1 MSQDQER
8 YIVEA
13 LQKAVI
19 TAVAAGN
26 TPALPI
32 RMLGRVFNPPSDGKW
47 LEIVHIPN
55 NSNLSWGDEQLYE
68 GMLRLILHW
77 PVDDQGV
84 YDAMYLMRSI
94 NGYFTKGRKLS
105 DTGNNITLTIIRQP
119 MYMGLIEEAPEML
132 FPYGLRY
139 RSYVT
144 G

>member
-1 MSQDQER
+1 MSER

-19 TAVAAGN
+19 AAVAAST
-26 TPALPI
+26 TPAIPI

-55 NSNLSWGDEQLYE
+55 NSNPTWGDEQVYE

-84 YDAMYLMRSI
+84 YNPMDLARSI
-94 NGYFTKGRKLS
+94 SSYFTKGRKMS
-105 DTGNNITLTIIRQP
+105 DTGNNVTVRVTRMP
-119 MYMGLIEEAPEML
+119 MFMGVIEDAPEML

-139 RSYVT
+139 RCYVT
-144 G
+144 